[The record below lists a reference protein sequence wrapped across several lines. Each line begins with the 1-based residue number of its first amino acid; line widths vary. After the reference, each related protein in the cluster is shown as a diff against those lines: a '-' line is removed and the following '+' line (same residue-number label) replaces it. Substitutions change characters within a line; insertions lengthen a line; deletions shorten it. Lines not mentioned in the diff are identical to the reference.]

1 MNLDEVKV
9 EEDGHEAYTGQ
20 LECALQEKED
30 SQYYIIPGR
39 LDEDTEIAM
48 YLVCQLQSF
57 FHTMK
62 KS

>member
-30 SQYYIIPGR
+30 SQCYIIPDR
-39 LDEDTEIAM
+39 LDEGTERATATVE
-48 YLVCQLQSF
+48 LLSDHEEVLEL
-57 FHTMK
+57 
-62 KS
+62 